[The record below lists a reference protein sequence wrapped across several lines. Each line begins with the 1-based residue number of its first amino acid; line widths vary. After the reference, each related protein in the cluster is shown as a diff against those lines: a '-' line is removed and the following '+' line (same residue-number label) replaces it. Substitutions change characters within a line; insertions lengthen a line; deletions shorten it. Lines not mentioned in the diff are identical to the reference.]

1 MAALTGDQA
10 AVAEMLSITNLP
22 SGTRVLGPVPTP
34 RREAPEAV
42 RALLS
47 IPRRDGPSLSRALHD
62 AQAIRSAHRSPGSVE
77 VRVDPMEIG

>member
-1 MAALTGDQA
+1 MAALTGEQA
-10 AVAEMLSITNLP
+10 AVAEMLSIASLP
-22 SGTRVLGPVPTP
+22 TGTRVLGPVPAP
-34 RREAPEAV
+34 RREAPDAV

-47 IPRRDGPSLSRALHD
+47 ITRREGMTLARALHD

>member
-1 MAALTGDQA
+1 MAALTGDQGV
-10 AVAEMLSITNLP
+10 VAEMLSIATLP
-22 SGTRVLGPVPTP
+22 AGTRVLGPVSAP
-34 RREAPEAV
+34 RRETPDAV

-47 IPRRDGPSLSRALHD
+47 VTRREGMALARALHD